1 MLHIFSCESSTE
13 HAREIQLTNQHF
25 VKHQN
30 TRINQKAHLTSPAL
44 TSPTPTLPSHFL
56 PPSSP
61 LILSL
66 LLVDHRPILITPLQL
81 FRLLIK
87 TPCFI
92 RMPSRTRVPLRSL
105 VCHHALTVCARL
117 VRIPVPSIAGCYCR
131 GVAAAVGPDV
141 DLFVAH
147 FVVLFGE
154 MGIDWCY
161 GVGCWWLSGRREG
174 GETELE
180 GQIYSGESRWV

>member
-1 MLHIFSCESSTE
+1 MLHIFNCESRTE
-13 HAREIQLTNQHF
+13 HGKEIHLTSQHF

-30 TRINQKAHLTSPAL
+30 THINQNAHLTSP
-44 TSPTPTLPSHFL
+44 SPTSALPSPFL
-56 PPSSP
+56 PPSPP
-61 LILSL
+61 LIPSL
-66 LLVDHRPILITPLQL
+66 LLLGLRPILLTPLQL
-81 FRLLIK
+81 FRLLIR

-92 RMPSRTRVPLRSL
+92 RMPSRTRILLRSL